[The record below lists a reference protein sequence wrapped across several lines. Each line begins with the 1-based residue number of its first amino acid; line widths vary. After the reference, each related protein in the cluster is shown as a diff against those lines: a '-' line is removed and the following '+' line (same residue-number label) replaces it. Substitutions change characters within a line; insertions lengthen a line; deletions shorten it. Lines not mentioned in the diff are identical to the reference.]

1 MSKDHLT
8 EYLEELVSYSQR
20 AKETCGND
28 TLSYYRNIFSR
39 MISSR
44 PAIQELY
51 EEYIADA
58 LKNNDY
64 TKLQSVFLHRAK
76 VQMLSR
82 GSSGYDHCDRLWELL
97 DLLAC
102 DSFDNVYRVLP
113 EGLPL
118 SANGYPM
125 YLHATNLL
133 LGMLYNPENAAVYP
147 MGKIVDKAEKF
158 AASKKALWERS
169 VISCLLGILQ
179 GDVPRI
185 SDSLQKACEGY
196 VRMDIA
202 KYMKM
207 QCQNAY
213 GLVILASHFL
223 SKEDFDRID
232 YPKYHNFST
241 GYMSWLLG
249 QDELPNNLCITYPSP
264 VEELNEM
271 LKKQIAITRIHQPYL
286 NSDNPY
292 LSARGK
298 KAYYMDIDKMREEFL
313 QFFP

>member
-1 MSKDHLT
+1 MAKDYLT
-8 EYLEELVSYSQR
+8 DYLEDLVSCSQR
-20 AKETCGND
+20 AKETCGED

-39 MISSR
+39 MIPSW
-44 PAIQELY
+44 PNIQALY

-58 LKNNDY
+58 LKNNDF
-64 TKLQSVFLHRAK
+64 TKLHSVFLHRAK
-76 VQMLSR
+76 VQMLSK
-82 GSSGYDHCDRLWELL
+82 GASGYDHCDRLWGLL

-118 SANGYPM
+118 CANGYPM
-125 YLHATNLL
+125 YLHGTNLI
-133 LGMLYNPENAAVYP
+133 LGILYNSENTAVYP
-147 MGKIVDKAEKF
+147 MDKIVDKAEKF

-169 VISCLLGILQ
+169 VISCLLGIWQ

-207 QCQNAY
+207 QCQNVY
-213 GLVILASHFL
+213 GLVILANHFL
-223 SKEDFDRID
+223 SREDFDRID

-241 GYMSWLLG
+241 GYMSWLLS

-271 LKKQIAITRIHQPYL
+271 LKKQIAITRIYQPYL

-292 LSARGK
+292 LSARDK
-298 KAYYMDIDKMREEFL
+298 KAYYMDIDKMLEEFL
-313 QFFP
+313 QQSK